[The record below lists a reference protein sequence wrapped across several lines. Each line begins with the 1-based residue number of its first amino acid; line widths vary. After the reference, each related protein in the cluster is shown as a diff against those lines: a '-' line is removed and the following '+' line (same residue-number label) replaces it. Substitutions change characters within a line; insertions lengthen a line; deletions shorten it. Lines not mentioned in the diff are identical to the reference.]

1 MIGTKIHE
9 QEYHSLFPLG
19 DRRKVF
25 DIIRVKHVQ
34 KTSEKS
40 MIAVIEPK
48 LGSESEQSHQP
59 KLSFEKF
66 LAQYP
71 ENGRYELIDGEM
83 VEMVNTRYHKII
95 TMSIMFLLN
104 DEIRRL
110 KLPYDVSNEAV
121 IRTSNKKGNT
131 QGRVP
136 DVSVIDRETWRSD
149 LTDYRALTE
158 PIQLAVEVVSTNWED
173 DYIDKLDEY
182 SRLGIREYWIVDYL
196 AIGSRDYLGDPKEP
210 SVLVFSLDTEGN
222 YQLARFQNQ
231 DPIISPTFPE
241 LKVTVEQIISV

>member
-1 MIGTKIHE
+1 
-9 QEYHSLFPLG
+9 
-19 DRRKVF
+19 
-25 DIIRVKHVQ
+25 
-34 KTSEKS
+34 
-40 MIAVIEPK
+40 MIAITQPK
-48 LGSESEQSHQP
+48 LRLDSDQNHQP
-59 KLSFEKF
+59 NLSFEKF

-83 VEMVNTRYHKII
+83 VEIVNTRFHKII
-95 TMSIMFLLN
+95 TMSIIFLLN

-110 KLPYDVSNEAV
+110 NLRYDVSNEAV
-121 IRTSNKKGNT
+121 IRTTNKEGNT

-136 DVSVIDRETWRSD
+136 DVSVIDRDTWRSD
-149 LTDYRALTE
+149 LTDCRALTE

-182 SRLGIREYWIVDYL
+182 SRLGIPEYWIVDYI

-222 YQLARFQNQ
+222 YQLSLFQKE
-231 DPIISPTFPE
+231 DLIISPTFPE
-241 LKVTVEQIISV
+241 LKLTVNQIISA